1 MMSQQ
6 KFWDAMAARYARS
19 RIRDEVSYQRKLTIT
34 QQYLQPDWEVLEFG
48 CGTGSTALIHAPH
61 VASILATDIS
71 GNMLAIAQDK
81 AVAAGIANVRF
92 AQGSLN
98 TLDLSPERF
107 DAVLGLNILHL
118 LEDVPDAIAR
128 VHSLL
133 KPAGVFVS
141 STMLLAAV
149 PWYWRVLI
157 PLAQRLG
164 KAPFLAH
171 LERDGLMKILRQ
183 AGFEIEYEWQPSAMS
198 LFVVARKAPC
208 PT

>member
-1 MMSQQ
+1 MISQQ
-6 KFWDAMAARYARS
+6 KFWDAMAARYAKS
-19 RIRDEVSYQRKLTIT
+19 PIRDEASYQRKLSIT
-34 QQYLQPDWEVLEFG
+34 QQYLQPDWDVLEFG

-71 GNMLAIAQDK
+71 GNMIAIAQDK
-81 AVAAGIANVRF
+81 AAAAGIANVRF
-92 AQGSLN
+92 AQGCLN
-98 TLDLSPERF
+98 TLDLPLESV

-118 LEDVPDAIAR
+118 LDDVPGTIAR

-133 KPAGVFVS
+133 KPAGLFVS

-149 PWYWRVLI
+149 PWYWRMLI

-171 LERDGLMKILRQ
+171 LDRDGLLTMLRH
-183 AGFEIEYEWQPSAMS
+183 AGFEIEYEWQPGAMS
-198 LFVVARKAPC
+198 LFIVARKPS
-208 PT
+208 